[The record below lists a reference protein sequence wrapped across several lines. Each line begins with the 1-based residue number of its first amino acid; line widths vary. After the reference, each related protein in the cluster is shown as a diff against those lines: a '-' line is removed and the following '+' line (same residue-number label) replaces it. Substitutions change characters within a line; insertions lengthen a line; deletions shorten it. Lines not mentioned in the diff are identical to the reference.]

1 MDTNAKEV
9 GMLKFGTVLTVFFYD
24 LLHSSR
30 GAVLG
35 SVANGL
41 DDLNFKKIERLPVG
55 RTYGLC
61 HPPLIDSDW
70 NFRFAMIFFWG
81 RISFIKTVVVMDSHR
96 VCDKATA
103 KMFAGPPHK
112 LMADYSRTLASC
124 RIEVHLSQYELFW
137 DQSSSFSSATNKSKL
152 LSALF
157 NCSRPRKKGG

>member
-1 MDTNAKEV
+1 
-9 GMLKFGTVLTVFFYD
+9 
-24 LLHSSR
+24 
-30 GAVLG
+30 
-35 SVANGL
+35 
-41 DDLNFKKIERLPVG
+41 
-55 RTYGLC
+55 
-61 HPPLIDSDW
+61 
-70 NFRFAMIFFWG
+70 
-81 RISFIKTVVVMDSHR
+81 MDSHR